1 MINFLNFLTEAEDE
15 GAKLKHIHHAED
27 RPLLHGEDGFEHA
40 YGALQAAHHHTV
52 QGLQSHKMTMKYDG
66 SPSVVFGHH
75 PENGKFFVAS
85 KSAFNKNP
93 KINYTPED
101 VDKNHGHAPGLADK
115 LKGALKHFPKVA
127 PKEGV
132 YQGDLMYTHDDLKK
146 HKDGKVSFTPNT
158 ITYTAKGDKADA
170 IKKSKIGVVV
180 HTKYE
185 GDKLSSMSAH
195 HNVSGSE
202 FGQHPDVFHHTA
214 DYDAS
219 GAHYSKESQAN
230 FNKHMSAA
238 RAIHAEHKGK
248 MYKATSMH
256 HGDGGHLATYIN
268 QTVREGTTPSA
279 EGLKSHIAGKYE
291 KIVSKLKTEKAQNVK
306 LGELKGHLDH
316 IKKHQDHYDNLL
328 KMHGHL
334 QSAKNELVK
343 SLESNEGSYEH
354 AINGEASKPEGFVYN
369 HTHNGVTEPT
379 KLVNRAEFARQNLL
393 KARTPNKPADEK
405 HHVLAF
411 GRMNPPTAGH
421 EEVVKQLKDTA
432 KKVGGDHTL
441 ILSGS
446 HNTKDGKN
454 PLSPERKLHHA
465 KNAFPGTNIKVADS
479 SAPTLLHQASDLHK
493 QGVSHLHFV
502 GGSDRKPMH
511 ELLQKYNGVEGKH
524 GYYNFK
530 SINFHSSGDRDE
542 NASGVAGVSGTK
554 LRELAS
560 SGKKKEFHSHLSSQ
574 MKPEHKEELYQ
585 DLRKAMTV
593 KESHGVIDHELI
605 LEYIV
610 KSGSGYEVKSEKGKN
625 LGKTTS
631 LDAAKK
637 RLRQIEYFK
646 HLKR

>member
-1 MINFLNFLTEAEDE
+1 MINFLNFLIEAEEE

-40 YGALQAAHHHTV
+40 YGALQAAHHHTL

-101 VDKNHGHAPGLADK
+101 IDKNHGHAPGLADK

-146 HKDGKVSFTPNT
+146 KGDKVSFTPNT
-158 ITYTAKGDKADA
+158 ITYTAKGDKAEA
-170 IKKSKIGVVV
+170 IKKSKIGVVI
-180 HTKYE
+180 HTRYE

-195 HNVSGSE
+195 HNVSGDDFS
-202 FGQHPDVFHHTA
+202 QHPDVFHHTA

-219 GAHYSKESQAN
+219 GAHYSKESQDS

-248 MYKATSMH
+248 MYKATAMH
-256 HGDGGHLATYIN
+256 QGDGGHLATYIN
-268 QTVREGTTPSA
+268 QTVRDNSTPSA
-279 EGLKSHIAGKYE
+279 EGLKDHIAGKYE
-291 KIVSKLKTEKAQNVK
+291 KMVSKLKTEKSQNAK
-306 LGELKGHLDH
+306 LDELKGHLDN
-316 IKKHQDHYDNLL
+316 IKKHQGHYDNLL

-343 SLESNEGSYEH
+343 SLETNEGSYEH

-393 KARTPNKPADEK
+393 KARVPNKPADEK

-432 KKVGGDHTL
+432 KKVGGGHTL

-465 KNAFPGTNIKVADS
+465 KNAFPNTNIKVADS
-479 SAPTLLHQASDLHK
+479 SSPTLLHQASDLHK

-542 NASGVAGVSGTK
+542 NAKGVAGISGTK

-560 SGKKKEFHSHLSSQ
+560 SGKKAEFHSHLSSQ
-574 MKPEHKEELYQ
+574 MKPEHKEELYK
-585 DLRKAMTV
+585 DLRHAMSV
-593 KESHGVIDHELI
+593 KESYGVIDHELI

-625 LGKTTS
+625 LGHTDS
-631 LDAAKK
+631 LAGAKK
-637 RLRQIEYFK
+637 RLKQIEYFK
-646 HLKR
+646 YLKR